1 MSMPTSHYTALDT
14 DVFGTF
20 FLAYGPLRHSF
31 DLRSKQDDRDTLIP
45 LLTKFL
51 PFGYLVGLI
60 TVIDFDV
67 VPFRRI
73 TTAVDCVVPCSNV

>member
-45 LLTKFL
+45 LLGF
-51 PFGYLVGLI
+51 Y
-60 TVIDFDV
+60 TVIDSMLYLFDE
-67 VPFRRI
+67 
-73 TTAVDCVVPCSNV
+73 